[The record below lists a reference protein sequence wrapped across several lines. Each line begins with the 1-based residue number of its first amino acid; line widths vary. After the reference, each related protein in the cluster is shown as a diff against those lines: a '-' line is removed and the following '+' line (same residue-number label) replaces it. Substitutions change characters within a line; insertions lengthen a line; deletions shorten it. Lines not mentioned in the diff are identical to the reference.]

1 MSLKTLISI
10 KFLFTIIAFFTIVIL
25 IENVSDSY
33 KNLEVNNKTLLEQ
46 KKIYEQIL
54 KLENDDIKGRKN
66 LYEFIKINDASLE
79 NNSKING
86 LSIETNI
93 WILIIVF
100 FILSK
105 SFDYLNLKI
114 DKLKDDESDKQKLL

>member
-33 KNLEVNNKTLLEQ
+33 KNLEKNNKTLLEQ

-54 KLENDDIKGRKN
+54 KLENDDIKGRKT
-66 LYEFIKINDASLE
+66 LYEFIKINDALLE